1 VSHRVEPRAIVLCA
15 IAAFAPAAAGCR
27 DARALRLGP
36 AMASASSDPST
47 AAARGAREAPGSVVD
62 AATWAIWSDVDY
74 LAIGSRDF
82 LPAIEPLLA
91 HRRRLGHRIASVATE
106 DVIAKLA
113 KGEPD
118 ANAFTRLVGA
128 VSAQS
133 HGKLRFVLLLG
144 DAGGTTPLPAHRLPK
159 LAYDEADGDPTPR
172 LGRLL
177 GSEKKPTHAAEDA
190 AKYPSDRPYAL
201 AALAGLSSV
210 EAAKAPAAR
219 RLAVGRVPA
228 RSREDA
234 AAFARKVVGYETA
247 QPAGAWQR
255 RLTVFTGPAG
265 FGGLVDGMIERTAE
279 RLLDDE
285 VSYDF
290 DVRFFFAAARS
301 PYAYR
306 FDLAQE
312 NLRNE
317 LGKGA
322 LIAGYVG
329 HGASTQFD
337 EVEWRAQWWKLGDAD
352 DARALDVRAGSP
364 FFVSLACDT
373 GALDRPEGRPSLAAE
388 LVLNEH
394 GALAVLASSRESH
407 PYANALYGQAI
418 LATFV
423 NGRPRTIGEGVLE
436 VQDRVRTASLGLS
449 SMLVHTDVDALK
461 AEHEGLY
468 NLFGDPATRLR
479 YPDVLA
485 VELASA
491 TAAPGARLR
500 VAVKLPGLATGF
512 ARVTLETRRTVV
524 RGKLVDEAA
533 LEALPEPR
541 ALEAMEKNATL
552 ANDKVVLEKRVA
564 IEAGAGAIE
573 LELPRIPGAYVV
585 KAITEGGRVGIGHA
599 DLVIGEPGAPAKK

>member
-1 VSHRVEPRAIVLCA
+1 VSHRVETRTIALCA
-15 IAAFAPAAAGCR
+15 IAAFASAALGCRGTRALTLGLAAASSNTAGAS
-27 DARALRLGP
+27 DTAGARL
-36 AMASASSDPST
+36 
-47 AAARGAREAPGSVVD
+47 ARGAPGGVVD
-62 AATWAIWSDVDY
+62 DATWAAWSDVDY

-82 LPAIEPLLA
+82 LPGIEPLLA
-91 HRRRLGHRIASVATE
+91 HRRRLGHRIAAIATE

-113 KGEPD
+113 HGEADP
-118 ANAFTRLVGA
+118 AAFTRLVSA
-128 VSAQS
+128 VATQS

-144 DAGGTTPLPAHRLPK
+144 DAGGPAPIPAHWLPK

-172 LGRLL
+172 LDRVL
-177 GSEKKPTHAAEDA
+177 GSDEKPTRAPES
-190 AKYPSDRPYAL
+190 YPSDRPYAL
-201 AALAGLSSV
+201 AGLSGA
-210 EAAKAPAAR
+210 EAMKAPAAR

-234 AAFARKVVGYETA
+234 EAFARKIVGYETS
-247 QPAGAWQR
+247 QPGGAWQR

-312 NLRNE
+312 NLRDE
-317 LGKGA
+317 LRKGA

-337 EVEWRAQWWKLGDAD
+337 EVEWRSQWWKLGDAD
-352 DARALDVRAGSP
+352 DAIALDVRAGSS

-373 GALDRPEGRPSLAAE
+373 GAIDRPERRPSLAVE

-394 GALAVLASSRESH
+394 GAIAAFASSRESH

-423 NGRPRTIGEGVLE
+423 NGRPRTLGEGVLE
-436 VQDRVRTASLGLS
+436 VQDRVRTASIGLS
-449 SMLVHTDVDALK
+449 AMLVHTDLDALK

-479 YPDVLA
+479 YADALA
-485 VELASA
+485 VKLASA
-491 TAAPGARLR
+491 SAAPGARLR
-500 VAVKLPGLATGF
+500 VEVKLPGLAKGR

-524 RGKLVDEAA
+524 RGKIVDEAA
-533 LEALPEPR
+533 LDALPEPR
-541 ALEAMEKNATL
+541 ALEAMEKNAAL
-552 ANDKVVLEKRVA
+552 ANDKVVLEKRVEL
-564 IEAGAGAIE
+564 EAGAGVVE
-573 LELPRIPGAYVV
+573 LDLPRIPGAYVV
-585 KAITEGGRVGIGHA
+585 KAISEGDRVGIGHA
-599 DLVIGEPGAPAKK
+599 DLVIAEGGPRANP